1 MSASEATYWLREFPW
16 RVIVSYG
23 CFHVWL
29 SQLQVYTFDLGREV
43 RDNSIQ
49 SNGAQVAGPSSG
61 TQYEEHSDLF
71 KRGVYNC
78 VLKSFADVSFDA

>member
-1 MSASEATYWLREFPW
+1 MLRRQRTGLENSLESHCLLWMFSCMALTAASL
-16 RVIVSYG
+16 
-23 CFHVWL
+23 
-29 SQLQVYTFDLGREV
+29 TFDLGREV
-43 RDNSIQ
+43 RENSIQ